1 MSAYKLPYE
10 PKDKEAEM
18 SKEVVLFVLN
28 VLFELV
34 KFFFMN

>member
-18 SKEVVLFVLN
+18 SKDIVIFILN
-28 VLFELV
+28 VLFELL
-34 KFFFMN
+34 KLLLG